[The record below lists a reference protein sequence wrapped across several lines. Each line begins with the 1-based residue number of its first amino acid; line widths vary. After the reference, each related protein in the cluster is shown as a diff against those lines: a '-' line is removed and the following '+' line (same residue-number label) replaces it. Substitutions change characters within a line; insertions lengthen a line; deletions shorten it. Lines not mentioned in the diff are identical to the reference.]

1 MLGLYSDTWWPK
13 DVSGMEASPR
23 LARKIAIS
31 NGYKTFATR
40 EYSKSLHR
48 AQKHNNKDFDVTVTI
63 LAQESKT
70 STRKTLEAFW
80 INAQNPE
87 MNRKDECVTITRD
100 LAPFLRLIF

>member
-1 MLGLYSDTWWPK
+1 MNED
-13 DVSGMEASPR
+13 M
-23 LARKIAIS
+23 
-31 NGYKTFATR
+31 F
-40 EYSKSLHR
+40 SKR

-87 MNRKDECVTITRD
+87 MNRKDEKFRTAKTMFIKG
-100 LAPFLRLIF
+100 LIGQPLNSRAIWKQRGLSPTK